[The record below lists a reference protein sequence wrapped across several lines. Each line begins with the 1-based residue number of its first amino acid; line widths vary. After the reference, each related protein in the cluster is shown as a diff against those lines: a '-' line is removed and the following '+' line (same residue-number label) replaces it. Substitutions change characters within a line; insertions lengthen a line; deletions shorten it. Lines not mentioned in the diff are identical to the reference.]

1 MSTSLDQSLPFVHDL
16 LNPPN
21 HAVEVV
27 SLKDGMHA
35 HRIQQPGRVL
45 TPVQQEAIYGAL
57 VPVTTLSFGADM
69 TPYWAQ
75 RRKDEYFRHLA
86 EFVLIS
92 DTKGHMVGWTGYAV
106 LHQQDY
112 CNLYI
117 DSTGIT
123 PHWQASGIMTPVLR
137 DCLVRAA
144 QHEQAYGQRVYI
156 SARSESPIFYK
167 LMRHIVGAERLY
179 PNLAAPLPDSILQ
192 CGRELATW
200 LGQQAILKPT
210 TLILCGA
217 YAAVLDTL
225 YGELPSTG
233 DAALDRLFRD
243 QLGPLDAYLLI
254 GEMPTLVHSEEVV
267 VC

>member
-16 LNPPN
+16 LDLSNN
-21 HAVEVV
+21 AVEVV
-27 SLKDGMHA
+27 ALKDGMHA

-45 TPVQQEAIYGAL
+45 TSIQQEAIYGAL

-75 RRKDEYFRHLA
+75 RRKDGYFRHLA

-92 DTKGHMVGWTGYAV
+92 DAKGRMVGWTGYVV
-106 LHQQDY
+106 LHRQDY
-112 CNLYI
+112 SNLYI
-117 DSTGIT
+117 DSTGMT
-123 PHWQASGIMTPVLR
+123 PHCQGGGIMTSVLR
-137 DCLVRAA
+137 DCLVQAA
-144 QHEQAYGQRVYI
+144 QREQVYRRRVYI

-179 PNLAAPLPDSILQ
+179 PHSTDPLPPSILE
-192 CGRELATW
+192 CGSELATW
-200 LGQQAILKPT
+200 LGQQAILKPA

-233 DAALDRLFRD
+233 NAELDRLFRD

-254 GEMPTLVHSEEVV
+254 GEMPTLVHLEG
-267 VC
+267 